1 MEMSAM
7 DWVSDAFTTTIS
19 SSSSFTPGSTISPEP
34 EPAPAPIQPDPHKCN
49 YYINKNTNETQF
61 LDLGNPYG
69 GLPQNLLINC
79 VGWLALVLLFAVLRR
94 AAGNYG
100 RLALIRRDNDE
111 SRWTQIFY
119 SQQDDEGG
127 GDDEEGGQQMR

>member
-1 MEMSAM
+1 MLVGKEESSIVVSSFQMEMSAM

-19 SSSSFTPGSTISPEP
+19 SSSFTSGSTTTTFSPEP

-69 GLPQNLLINC
+69 GLPQNL
-79 VGWLALVLLFAVLRR
+79 
-94 AAGNYG
+94 
-100 RLALIRRDNDE
+100 
-111 SRWTQIFY
+111 
-119 SQQDDEGG
+119 
-127 GDDEEGGQQMR
+127 